1 MDVNCVVIELQPGSQ
16 SHVTDWALYLN
27 EHMTEALATLAHEG
41 VTIESWF
48 KVTLQGK
55 DYLIAT
61 MRAANMQ
68 AAHAAVQTST
78 SAVDAFHQAFKK
90 DAWGPRFPAELLVD
104 LSRIPDEEK
113 FA

>member
-1 MDVNCVVIELQPGSQ
+1 MDVGCVVIELKPDSQ
-16 SHVTDWALYLN
+16 TQVADWARYLN
-27 EHMTEALATLAHEG
+27 DHMSEALATLAQEG

-61 MRAANMQ
+61 MRAADMP

-78 SAVDAFHQAFKK
+78 SAVDAFHQAFK
-90 DAWGPRFPAELLVD
+90 AATWGPRFPAELLVD
-104 LSRIPDEEK
+104 LSRIPGEEN

>member
-1 MDVNCVVIELQPGSQ
+1 MDVGCVVIELKPGSQ
-16 SHVTDWALYLN
+16 SQVTDWARYLN
-27 EHMTEALATLAHEG
+27 EHMPDALATLAHEG

-48 KVTLQGK
+48 KVCLEGK
-55 DYLIAT
+55 NYLIAT
-61 MRAANMQ
+61 MRAADLP
-68 AAHAAVQTST
+68 AAHAAGKIST

-90 DAWGPRFPAELLVD
+90 ATWGPRFPAELLVD